1 VCECGTISVP
11 WRRGGDDI
19 DVVQR
24 QRGVVP
30 AVACRL
36 CCGAAQPLV
45 QLRRLPESQHIPAVG
60 SDCRLE
66 VFTVIGIVDP
76 TDPP

>member
-1 VCECGTISVP
+1 MTSMSD
-11 WRRGGDDI
+11 RGSAESC
-19 DVVQR
+19 R
-24 QRGVVP
+24 QF
-30 AVACRL
+30 ACRL
-36 CCGAAQPLV
+36 RCGVAQPLV